1 MRVALVTGAAG
12 GIGRAI
18 AQHLFDAGFHVA
30 LADLVQVP
38 PLEGDPAGESGRWIA
53 LHLDL
58 ADIASHAAMLDRIE
72 KAWGTVDCLVNNAGV
87 TSLVRG
93 DMLDLTAESFDRSIS
108 INLRGTFFLTQA
120 VSKRM
125 VASHKRL
132 AEPATRWRSVITI
145 SSSNAEIVGDNR
157 ADYCMSKASLAMM
170 NKLFASRLGEYGIG
184 VYEIRPGIIHTDM
197 TRPAAEKY
205 DRLVAQGGVPMGRWG
220 EPEDVASAV
229 LSLAQGALNYATGI
243 ALDIAGGLQ
252 LYRI

>member
-1 MRVALVTGAAG
+1 MTVALVTGAAG
-12 GIGRAI
+12 GIGRSI
-18 AQHLFDAGFHVA
+18 ARHLLDAGFRVA
-30 LADLVQVP
+30 LADVVPVP
-38 PLEGDPAGESGRWIA
+38 PLEGDPDRWMA

-58 ADIASHAAMLDRIE
+58 ADLAGHAAVLDRIE
-72 KAWGTVDCLVNNAGV
+72 QVWGPVECLVNNAGV

-93 DMLDLTAESFDRSIS
+93 DMLELTVESFDRSIGV
-108 INLRGTFFLTQA
+108 NLRGTFFLTQA

-125 VASHKRL
+125 VAAHRHL

-157 ADYCMSKASLAMM
+157 ADYCISKAGLAMM

-197 TRPAAEKY
+197 TRPATEKY

-229 LSLAQGALNYATGI
+229 LSLAQGSLNYATGI
-243 ALDIAGGLQ
+243 ALDIAGGMQ

>member
-1 MRVALVTGAAG
+1 MTVALVTGAAG
-12 GIGRAI
+12 GIGRSI
-18 AQHLFDAGFHVA
+18 ARHLLDAGFRVA
-30 LADLVQVP
+30 LADVVPVP
-38 PLEGDPAGESGRWIA
+38 PLEGDPDRWMA

-58 ADIASHAAMLDRIE
+58 ADLAGHAAMLDRIE
-72 KAWGTVDCLVNNAGV
+72 QVWGPVECLVNNAGV

-93 DMLDLTAESFDRSIS
+93 DMLELTVESFDRSIG

-125 VASHKRL
+125 IAAHRHL

-157 ADYCMSKASLAMM
+157 ADYCISKAGLAMM
-170 NKLFASRLGEYGIG
+170 NKLFAWRLGEYGIG

-197 TRPAAEKY
+197 TRPATEKY

-229 LSLAQGALNYATGI
+229 LSLAQGSLNYATGI
-243 ALDIAGGLQ
+243 ALDIAGGMQ

>member
-1 MRVALVTGAAG
+1 MTVALVTGAAG
-12 GIGRAI
+12 GIGRSI
-18 AQHLFDAGFHVA
+18 ARHLLDAGFRVA
-30 LADLVQVP
+30 LADVVPVP
-38 PLEGDPAGESGRWIA
+38 PLEGDPDRWMA

-58 ADIASHAAMLDRIE
+58 ADLAGHAAVLDRIE
-72 KAWGTVDCLVNNAGV
+72 QAWGPVECLVNNAGV

-93 DMLDLTAESFDRSIS
+93 DMLELTVESFDRSIG

-120 VSKRM
+120 VGKRM
-125 VASHKRL
+125 VAAHRQL

-157 ADYCMSKASLAMM
+157 ADYCISKAGLAMM

-197 TRPAAEKY
+197 TRPATEKY

-229 LSLAQGALNYATGI
+229 LSLAQGSLNYATGI
-243 ALDIAGGLQ
+243 ALDIAGGMQ

>member
-1 MRVALVTGAAG
+1 MTVALVTGAAG
-12 GIGRAI
+12 GIGRSI
-18 AQHLFDAGFHVA
+18 ARHLLDAGFRVA
-30 LADLVQVP
+30 LADVVPVP
-38 PLEGDPAGESGRWIA
+38 PLEGDPDRWMA

-58 ADIASHAAMLDRIE
+58 ADLAGHAAMLDRIE
-72 KAWGTVDCLVNNAGV
+72 QVLGPVECLVNNAGV

-93 DMLDLTAESFDRSIS
+93 DMLELTVESFDRSIG

-125 VASHKRL
+125 VAAHRHL

-157 ADYCMSKASLAMM
+157 ADYCISKAGLAMM

-197 TRPAAEKY
+197 TRPATEKY

-229 LSLAQGALNYATGI
+229 LSLAQGSLNYATGI
-243 ALDIAGGLQ
+243 ALDIAGGMQ

>member
-1 MRVALVTGAAG
+1 MTVALVTGAAG
-12 GIGRAI
+12 GIGRSI
-18 AQHLFDAGFHVA
+18 ARHLLDAGFRVA
-30 LADLVQVP
+30 LADVVPVP
-38 PLEGDPAGESGRWIA
+38 PLEGDPDRWMA

-58 ADIASHAAMLDRIE
+58 ADLAGHAAVLDRIE
-72 KAWGTVDCLVNNAGV
+72 QVWGPVECLVNNAGV

-93 DMLDLTAESFDRSIS
+93 DMLELTVESFDRSIG
-108 INLRGTFFLTQA
+108 INLRGTFFLTQV

-125 VASHKRL
+125 IAAHRHL

-157 ADYCMSKASLAMM
+157 ADYCISKAGLAMM

-197 TRPAAEKY
+197 TRPATEKY

-229 LSLAQGALNYATGI
+229 LSLAQGSLNYATGI
-243 ALDIAGGLQ
+243 ALDIAGGMQ

>member
-1 MRVALVTGAAG
+1 MTVALVTGAAG
-12 GIGRAI
+12 GIGRSI
-18 AQHLFDAGFHVA
+18 ARHLLDAGFRVA
-30 LADLVQVP
+30 LADVVPVP
-38 PLEGDPAGESGRWIA
+38 PLEGDPDRWMA

-58 ADIASHAAMLDRIE
+58 ADLAGHAAVLDRIE
-72 KAWGTVDCLVNNAGV
+72 QVWGPVECLVNNAGV

-93 DMLDLTAESFDRSIS
+93 DMLELTVESFDRSIG

-125 VASHKRL
+125 IAAHRHL

-157 ADYCMSKASLAMM
+157 ADYCISKAGLAMM

-197 TRPAAEKY
+197 TRPATEKY

-229 LSLAQGALNYATGI
+229 LSLAQGSLNYATGI
-243 ALDIAGGLQ
+243 ALDIAGGMQ

>member
-1 MRVALVTGAAG
+1 MVP
-12 GIGRAI
+12 
-18 AQHLFDAGFHVA
+18 
-30 LADLVQVP
+30 VP
-38 PLEGDPAGESGRWIA
+38 PLEGDPDRWMA

-58 ADIASHAAMLDRIE
+58 ADLAGHAAVLDRIE
-72 KAWGTVDCLVNNAGV
+72 QAWGPVECLVNNAGV

-93 DMLDLTAESFDRSIS
+93 DMLELTVESFDRSIG

-120 VSKRM
+120 VGKRM
-125 VASHKRL
+125 VAAHRQL
-132 AEPATRWRSVITI
+132 AEPATRWRSAITI

-157 ADYCMSKASLAMM
+157 ADYCISKAGLAMM

-197 TRPAAEKY
+197 TRPAIEKY

-229 LSLAQGALNYATGI
+229 LSLAQGSLNYATGI
-243 ALDIAGGLQ
+243 ALDIAGGMQ

>member
-1 MRVALVTGAAG
+1 MTVALVTGAAG

-30 LADLVQVP
+30 LADRVPVP
-38 PLEGDPAGESGRWIA
+38 PLAGDLTGDTGRWMA

-58 ADIASHAAMLDRIE
+58 ADLASHDGVLDRIE
-72 KAWGTVDCLVNNAGV
+72 QAWGPVDCLVNNAGV

-93 DMLDLTAESFDRSIS
+93 DMLELTVESFDRSIG

-120 VSKRM
+120 VGKRM
-125 VASHKRL
+125 ATAHSPL
-132 AEPATRWRSVITI
+132 GEAPARWRSVITI

-157 ADYCMSKASLAMM
+157 ADYCISKAGLAMM

-197 TRPAAEKY
+197 TRPAIEKY

-220 EPEDVASAV
+220 EPDDVASAV
-229 LSLAQGALNYATGI
+229 LALAQGHMNYATGI
-243 ALDIAGGLQ
+243 AIDIAGGLQ

>member
-1 MRVALVTGAAG
+1 MTVALVTGAAG
-12 GIGRAI
+12 GIGRSI
-18 AQHLFDAGFHVA
+18 ARQLLDAGFRVA
-30 LADLVQVP
+30 LADVVPVP
-38 PLEGDPAGESGRWIA
+38 PLEGDPDRWMA

-58 ADIASHAAMLDRIE
+58 ADLAGHAAVLDRIE
-72 KAWGTVDCLVNNAGV
+72 QVWGPVECLVNNAGV

-93 DMLDLTAESFDRSIS
+93 DMLELTVESFDRSIG

-120 VSKRM
+120 VGKRM
-125 VASHKRL
+125 AAAHSPL
-132 AEPATRWRSVITI
+132 GEAPARWRSVITI
-145 SSSNAEIVGDNR
+145 SSSNAE
-157 ADYCMSKASLAMM
+157 LAMM

-197 TRPAAEKY
+197 TRPATEKY

-229 LSLAQGALNYATGI
+229 LSLAQGSLNYATGI
-243 ALDIAGGLQ
+243 ALDIAGGMQ

>member
-1 MRVALVTGAAG
+1 MTVALVTGAAG
-12 GIGRAI
+12 GIGRSI
-18 AQHLFDAGFHVA
+18 ARHLLDAGFRVA
-30 LADLVQVP
+30 LADVVPVP
-38 PLEGDPAGESGRWIA
+38 PLEGDPDRWMA

-58 ADIASHAAMLDRIE
+58 ADLAGHAAVLDRIE
-72 KAWGTVDCLVNNAGV
+72 QVWGPVECLVNNAGV

-93 DMLDLTAESFDRSIS
+93 DMLELTVESFDRSIG

-125 VASHKRL
+125 IAAHRHL

-157 ADYCMSKASLAMM
+157 ADYCISKAGLAMM

-184 VYEIRPGIIHTDM
+184 VYEVRPGIIHTDM
-197 TRPAAEKY
+197 TRPATEKY

-229 LSLAQGALNYATGI
+229 LSLAQGSLNYATGI
-243 ALDIAGGLQ
+243 ALDIAGGMQ

>member
-1 MRVALVTGAAG
+1 MTIALVTGAAG
-12 GIGRAI
+12 GIGRSI

-30 LADLVQVP
+30 LADLVPVP
-38 PLEGDPAGESGRWIA
+38 PLDGDADRWMG

-58 ADIASHAAMLDRIE
+58 ADLSSHAAVVDRIE
-72 KAWGTVDCLVNNAGV
+72 SVWGPVDCLVNNAGV

-93 DMLDLTAESFDRSIS
+93 DMLELTVESFDRSIG

-120 VSKRM
+120 VGKRM
-125 VASHKRL
+125 AAAHKHL
-132 AEPATRWRSVITI
+132 DKVSTHWRSVITI

-157 ADYCMSKASLAMM
+157 ADYCISKAGLAMM

-197 TRPAAEKY
+197 TRPATEKY

-229 LSLAQGALNYATGI
+229 LSLAQGHMNYATGI
-243 ALDIAGGLQ
+243 AIDIAGGLQ

>member
-1 MRVALVTGAAG
+1 M
-12 GIGRAI
+12 
-18 AQHLFDAGFHVA
+18 
-30 LADLVQVP
+30 
-38 PLEGDPAGESGRWIA
+38 LE
-53 LHLDL
+53 L
-58 ADIASHAAMLDRIE
+58 
-72 KAWGTVDCLVNNAGV
+72 TV
-87 TSLVRG
+87 
-93 DMLDLTAESFDRSIS
+93 ESFDRSIG

-125 VASHKRL
+125 IAAHRHL

-157 ADYCMSKASLAMM
+157 ADYCISKAGLAMM

-197 TRPAAEKY
+197 TRPATEKY

-229 LSLAQGALNYATGI
+229 LSLAQGSLNYATGI
-243 ALDIAGGLQ
+243 ALDIAGGMQ

>member
-1 MRVALVTGAAG
+1 MTVALVTGAAG
-12 GIGRAI
+12 GIGRSI
-18 AQHLFDAGFHVA
+18 ARHLLDAGFRVA
-30 LADLVQVP
+30 LADVVPVP
-38 PLEGDPAGESGRWIA
+38 PLEGDPDRWMA

-58 ADIASHAAMLDRIE
+58 ADLAGHAAVLDRIE
-72 KAWGTVDCLVNNAGV
+72 QVWGPVECLVNNAGV

-93 DMLDLTAESFDRSIS
+93 DMLELTVESFDRSIG

-125 VASHKRL
+125 VAAHRHL

-157 ADYCMSKASLAMM
+157 ADYCISKAGLAMM

-197 TRPAAEKY
+197 TRPATEKY

-229 LSLAQGALNYATGI
+229 LSLAQGSLNYATGI
-243 ALDIAGGLQ
+243 ALDIAGGMQ

>member
-1 MRVALVTGAAG
+1 MTVALVTGAAG
-12 GIGRAI
+12 GIGRSI
-18 AQHLFDAGFHVA
+18 ARHLLDAGFRVA
-30 LADLVQVP
+30 LADVVPVP
-38 PLEGDPAGESGRWIA
+38 PLEGDPDRWMA

-58 ADIASHAAMLDRIE
+58 ADLAGHAAVLDRIE
-72 KAWGTVDCLVNNAGV
+72 QVWGPVECLVNNAGV

-93 DMLDLTAESFDRSIS
+93 DMLELTVESFDRSIG

-125 VASHKRL
+125 IAAHRHL

-157 ADYCMSKASLAMM
+157 ADYCISKAGLAMM

-197 TRPAAEKY
+197 TRPATEKY

-229 LSLAQGALNYATGI
+229 LSLAQGSLNYATGV
-243 ALDIAGGLQ
+243 ALDIAGGMQ

>member
-1 MRVALVTGAAG
+1 MTVALVTGAAG
-12 GIGRAI
+12 GIGRSI
-18 AQHLFDAGFHVA
+18 ARHLLDAGFRVA
-30 LADLVQVP
+30 LADVVPVP
-38 PLEGDPAGESGRWIA
+38 PLEGDPDRWMA

-58 ADIASHAAMLDRIE
+58 ADLAGHAAMLDRIE
-72 KAWGTVDCLVNNAGV
+72 QVWGPVECLVNNAGV

-93 DMLDLTAESFDRSIS
+93 DMLELTVESFDRSIG

-125 VASHKRL
+125 IAAHRHL

-157 ADYCMSKASLAMM
+157 ADYCISKAGLAMM

-184 VYEIRPGIIHTDM
+184 IYEIRPGIIHTDM
-197 TRPAAEKY
+197 TRPATEKY

-229 LSLAQGALNYATGI
+229 LSLAQGSLNYATGI
-243 ALDIAGGLQ
+243 ALDIAGGMQ

>member
-1 MRVALVTGAAG
+1 MTVALVTGAAG
-12 GIGRAI
+12 GIGRSI
-18 AQHLFDAGFHVA
+18 ARHLLDAGFRVA
-30 LADLVQVP
+30 LADVVPVP
-38 PLEGDPAGESGRWIA
+38 PLEGDPDRWMA

-58 ADIASHAAMLDRIE
+58 ADLAGHAAMLDRIE
-72 KAWGTVDCLVNNAGV
+72 QVWGPVECLVNNAGV

-93 DMLDLTAESFDRSIS
+93 DMLELTVESFDRSIG

-125 VASHKRL
+125 IAAHRHL

-157 ADYCMSKASLAMM
+157 ADYCISKAGLAMM

-184 VYEIRPGIIHTDM
+184 IYEIRPGIIHTDM
-197 TRPAAEKY
+197 TRPATEKY

-229 LSLAQGALNYATGI
+229 LSLAQGSLNYATGV
-243 ALDIAGGLQ
+243 ALDIAGGMQ

>member
-1 MRVALVTGAAG
+1 MTVALVTGAAG
-12 GIGRAI
+12 GIGRSI
-18 AQHLFDAGFHVA
+18 ARHLLDAGFRVA
-30 LADLVQVP
+30 LADVVPVP
-38 PLEGDPAGESGRWIA
+38 PLEGDPDRWMA

-58 ADIASHAAMLDRIE
+58 ADLAGHAAMLDRIE
-72 KAWGTVDCLVNNAGV
+72 QVWGPVECLVNNAGV

-93 DMLDLTAESFDRSIS
+93 DMLELTVESFDRSIG

-120 VSKRM
+120 VTKRM
-125 VASHKRL
+125 VAAHRHL

-157 ADYCMSKASLAMM
+157 ADYCISKAGLAMM

-197 TRPAAEKY
+197 TRPATEKY
-205 DRLVAQGGVPMGRWG
+205 DSLVAQGGVPMGRWG

-229 LSLAQGALNYATGI
+229 LSLAQGSLNYATGI
-243 ALDIAGGLQ
+243 ALDIAGGMQ

>member
-1 MRVALVTGAAG
+1 MTVALVTGAAG
-12 GIGRAI
+12 GIGRSI
-18 AQHLFDAGFHVA
+18 ARHLLDAGFRVA
-30 LADLVQVP
+30 LADVVQVP
-38 PLEGDPAGESGRWIA
+38 PLEGDPDRWMA

-58 ADIASHAAMLDRIE
+58 ADLAGHAAVLDRIE
-72 KAWGTVDCLVNNAGV
+72 QAWGPVECLVNNAGV

-93 DMLDLTAESFDRSIS
+93 DMLELTVESFDRSIG

-120 VSKRM
+120 VGKRM
-125 VASHKRL
+125 VAAHRQL

-157 ADYCMSKASLAMM
+157 ADYCISKAGLAMM

-197 TRPAAEKY
+197 TRPATEKY

-229 LSLAQGALNYATGI
+229 LSLAQGSLNYATGI
-243 ALDIAGGLQ
+243 ALDIAGGMQ